1 MDSNRTVGLE
11 ETMNPDNSGEK
22 LSLPNFVGVE
32 LDRVRD
38 HLRAL
43 PQPPHCL
50 IRYQD
55 SDGPRG
61 KVVDQ
66 RWIESEDKT
75 LPTLELTVTEP
86 SWLRFLP
93 AQYKAQDK
101 EQWGETLLYVL
112 QERSQK
118 LERDLETLSDQLNP
132 LHCSRERLLK
142 MADISG
148 RSYLRLWPVRQ
159 ARRVMAARHELDRWR
174 HTKKGLSALLS
185 ILLPD
190 QPWTIQ
196 ERWSPEAITLG
207 SSRLGD
213 ARLDDGRRPEVI
225 VWVDEP
231 EELWEPDQVNALRQT
246 LEAERVAGT
255 RFLLRFR
262 APKDEAPREDP

>member
-1 MDSNRTVGLE
+1 
-11 ETMNPDNSGEK
+11 MNPDNSGEK
-22 LSLPNFVGVE
+22 RSLPNFVGVE

-43 PQPPHCL
+43 PNAPHCL
-50 IRYQD
+50 IQYRD
-55 SDGPRG
+55 SDDPRG
-61 KVVDQ
+61 RVLEQ

-75 LPTLELTVTEP
+75 LPTLELIVAEP

-93 AQYKAQDK
+93 AQYQAQDK

-118 LERDLETLSDQLNP
+118 IERDLESLSDQLNP
-132 LHCSRERLLK
+132 IHCSRERLLD

-148 RSYLRLWPVRQ
+148 RSYLRLWTDRQ

-185 ILLPD
+185 LLLPEH
-190 QPWTIQ
+190 PWTLE
-196 ERWSPEAITLG
+196 ERWSPEALTLG
-207 SSRLGD
+207 SSHLGD
-213 ARLDDGRRPEVI
+213 ARLDSRRSPEV
-225 VWVDEP
+225 VLRLDEP
-231 EELWEPDQVNALRQT
+231 EERWEPREIDALRQT

-255 RFLLRFR
+255 RFLLRFS
-262 APKDEAPREDP
+262 PTTDEAPREDP